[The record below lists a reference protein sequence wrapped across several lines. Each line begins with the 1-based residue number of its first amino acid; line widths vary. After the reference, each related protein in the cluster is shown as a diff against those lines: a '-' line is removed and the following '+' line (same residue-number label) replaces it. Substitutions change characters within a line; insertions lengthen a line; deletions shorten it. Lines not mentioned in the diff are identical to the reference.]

1 MRKLATLAAVALL
14 GGCVGVGSG
23 DFAYDGGSALTAE
36 PRPVVSGFDDDEPF
50 ISFGAR
56 GGVVMYLAA
65 DEAVTPRLTVGAYG
79 RMLESD
85 TGRLEAAIE
94 LTPDLQNMDRQ
105 NLYLMLAADYVGFVS
120 DMLYWKAGG
129 GGIIETQGS
138 KNFFILTIEGG
149 MGMWFPV
156 GEDEDAGTA
165 AVANLMLQLPISVT
179 GGTANAKMAL
189 AITGGYEF

>member
-1 MRKLATLAAVALL
+1 
-14 GGCVGVGSG
+14 
-23 DFAYDGGSALTAE
+23 
-36 PRPVVSGFDDDEPF
+36 VVSGRDEDEPF

-56 GGVVMYLAA
+56 GGVVMYLGAKK
-65 DEAVTPRLTVGAYG
+65 AVTPRLTFGGYG
-79 RMLESD
+79 RMLESE

-105 NLYLMLAADYVGFVS
+105 NLYLMLAADYVGFIS
-120 DMLYWKAGG
+120 DLLYWKAGG

-156 GEDEDAGTA
+156 GEEDSGAA
-165 AVANLMLQLPISVT
+165 AVANVMLQLPIAVQ
-179 GGTANAKMAL
+179 GGEENAKAAL

>member
-1 MRKLATLAAVALL
+1 MGLMHTGSFRLV

-79 RMLESD
+79 RMLED
-85 TGRLEAAIE
+85 ETKRVEAAIE
-94 LTPDLQNMDRQ
+94 LTPDLENMDRT
-105 NLYLMLAADYVGFVS
+105 NLYLMFAADYVGFIS
-120 DMLYWKAGG
+120 DLLYWKAGG
-129 GGIIETQGS
+129 SGIIETQGT
-138 KNFFILTIEGG
+138 KNFFILVIEGG

-156 GEDEDAGTA
+156 GEEDAGTA
-165 AVANLMLQLPISVT
+165 AVVNLMLQLPISVT
-179 GGTANAKMAL
+179 GGTANAKAAL